1 MASKRRNNQRSCC
14 FYIVDLW
21 SLRMAMDRDTTKKS
35 PRLKLIE
42 LGLFVADL
50 DPEPALRPLDE
61 VTTLVP
67 RQFNWFLGPLEFLR
81 RHLHNA
87 SFEKIFASRASCTK
101 AGTHVL
107 YSAQVNVKTS
117 SEYYFARSC
126 SMLRA
131 RQLILVKDGLL
142 RHTRLWSLTNMPI
155 TRFRP
160 SPRSTRWY
168 LISSPYARHHHQ
180 QDVTAASNGLSLTKG
195 SPPTSSVS
203 RRQLEAPLPDTVST
217 SSTKTSAST
226 TTTAGLCTNYDLLR
240 LISSHRIS
248 SPTSSPRSPSQTSQ
262 TQLSSDLGTDPLRT
276 RFSSARLGLVT
287 YDYFNLRSSSESE
300 YTRHHKLM
308 VADCSSLGL
317 LASLEHDVIPRRHVY
332 GDLFLAVSQL
342 TLYPWQLAPVVPN
355 TVLTDRSCSH
365 PGVGSL
371 IEIRSMSM
379 TARPRRSVCDTSFM
393 AT

>member
-131 RQLILVKDGLL
+131 RQLILVKDGPL

-160 SPRSTRWY
+160 SPRSTRCSVTRHCEH
-168 LISSPYARHHHQ
+168 LIDKDKRKHNDDCRVMHQ
-180 QDVTAASNGLSLTKG
+180 L
-195 SPPTSSVS
+195 
-203 RRQLEAPLPDTVST
+203 
-217 SSTKTSAST
+217 
-226 TTTAGLCTNYDLLR
+226 
-240 LISSHRIS
+240 
-248 SPTSSPRSPSQTSQ
+248 RSPSPH
-262 TQLSSDLGTDPLRT
+262 LVSS
-276 RFSSARLGLVT
+276 
-287 YDYFNLRSSSESE
+287 
-300 YTRHHKLM
+300 HKL
-308 VADCSSLGL
+308 AN
-317 LASLEHDVIPRRHVY
+317 VITKKPES
-332 GDLFLAVSQL
+332 DI
-342 TLYPWQLAPVVPN
+342 
-355 TVLTDRSCSH
+355 TD
-365 PGVGSL
+365 
-371 IEIRSMSM
+371 
-379 TARPRRSVCDTSFM
+379 
-393 AT
+393 ATQF